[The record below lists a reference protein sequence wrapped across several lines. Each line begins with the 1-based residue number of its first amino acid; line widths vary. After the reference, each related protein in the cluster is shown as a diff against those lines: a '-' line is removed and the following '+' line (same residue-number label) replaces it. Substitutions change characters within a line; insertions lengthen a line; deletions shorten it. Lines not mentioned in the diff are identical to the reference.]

1 MENTTNFF
9 QNVSN
14 LLELLNDDQL
24 NDRELFSLRS
34 KFSERIDGL
43 KKQQQIAANQ
53 ALFNLSNE
61 DYYKVAKYLVQS
73 GADLNATTEDG
84 KCPIFHLLLKN
95 NEVCYRLFE
104 AFIDSGV
111 GVDIRDC
118 NGNTML
124 HKIVST
130 QDVDPYFVRRFLMRR
145 PDVNAQNYNGETP
158 LLLAVKN
165 RCNWKIIE
173 LLLNAGASLHIC
185 DYNGNTTLSY
195 ADAELKTKIIDYSVD
210 WGDPYLWEI

>member
-1 MENTTNFF
+1 MENTVKFSQNFK
-9 QNVSN
+9 N
-14 LLELLNDDQL
+14 LLELFNDEQL
-24 NDRELFSLRS
+24 NEREFFSLMRR
-34 KFSERIDGL
+34 FLERIDDL

-95 NEVCYRLFE
+95 NEVCFRLFE

-111 GVDIRDC
+111 DVNIIDC

-165 RCNWKIIE
+165 RCNWELIE

-210 WGDPYLWEI
+210 LSDPYLWEI